1 MGCCQ
6 TSTLSTNEQVC
17 LYSHNENISCQESIF
32 DSVNNIDLTNKPCYR
47 ISEPPTR
54 LYASDDITSI
64 YSLGNRICPIFY
76 GERYFC
82 IDNPSETVKEILIL
96 KKLEMSLK
104 TIDRIL
110 DNTSKLQA
118 NSNDSLVKIFYIGED
133 DRCINIVTE
142 PCSDINLADF
152 IRINRIQKNL
162 AVKLLEQ
169 IIKGVAKYHECGIV
183 LQYLTDR
190 EVFIINGQAKIHPLV
205 LLNASSSTR
214 APETEVGTKND
225 VWSIGLLFLQ
235 MVTSAP
241 YIKNPQDVVDK
252 LEGLGFN
259 ADDLDLV
266 RKMFASALNRC
277 SLVEILAHKWSNDG
291 YINCGLSPKKPGIL
305 LEEYCFE
312 KQPEEVSDS
321 PSIAD
326 EEDSD
331 NIEISERIEKSS
343 ETSNEFYQSRELFD
357 SHKSD
362 NYELTDYDSGPFEWQ
377 ELDLN
382 SNGRVKI
389 YDILQDEMKE
399 IIESCPDHEESSM
412 ENRGNFGVSPIENHR
427 ISDENPLDRPTCE
440 GGFFIS
446 DKSSINFTLTESPI
460 FNDEDL
466 KSPEIFTF
474 STPILIEEE
483 SKEVSQDQ
491 EECPKAYENAD
502 KEVLENFIF
511 NTKIPNPI
519 SSLLIHENIPTAC
532 DFTENHYFR
541 YQNGKKSCLGSA
553 ETSHQD
559 IESPKEKNV
568 GEFILRRS
576 SSCVC
581 SKIYKTDV
589 KIFDKKYLH
598 DERIIKENIEGK
610 LKNYSFKKGFG
621 VICDMDDEETILYE
635 DEIIL
640 SGVKIS
646 SIRNAVLKKCH
657 LNFKFS
663 VLEYYEGDACMHKA
677 VDISIIDI

>member
-17 LYSHNENISCQESIF
+17 LYSHNEIISCQESIF
-32 DSVNNIDLTNKPCYR
+32 DSVNNIDLTSKPYYK

-54 LYASDDITSI
+54 LFASDDITSI

-82 IDNPSETVKEILIL
+82 IHNPSETVKEILIL

-104 TIDRIL
+104 AMDRIL
-110 DNTSKLQA
+110 DNTFKLQA

-142 PCSDINLADF
+142 PCADMNLADF

-205 LLNASSSTR
+205 LLNASSFTR
-214 APETEVGTKND
+214 APETEIGTKND
-225 VWSIGLLFLQ
+225 VWSVGLLFLQ

-241 YIKNPQDVVDK
+241 YIKNPQDVIDK
-252 LEGLGFN
+252 LEALGF
-259 ADDLDLV
+259 DIKDLDLV
-266 RKMFASALNRC
+266 RKMFAPALDRC
-277 SLVEILAHKWSNDG
+277 SLVEILAHRWNNDG
-291 YINCGLSPKKPGIL
+291 YINCGSSPKKPGIS
-305 LEEYCFE
+305 LEELCFE

-326 EEDSD
+326 EENSD
-331 NIEISERIEKSS
+331 NVDASERIEKSS

-362 NYELTDYDSGPFEWQ
+362 NCEIADYDSGPFEWQ

-382 SNGRVKI
+382 SNGKIKI
-389 YDILQDEMKE
+389 YDILLHDEMKE
-399 IIESCPDHEESSM
+399 ILESSPDHEESSM
-412 ENRGNFGVSPIENHR
+412 ENMNNLGVSPIENNR
-427 ISDENPLDRPTCE
+427 ISDENPLDQPTCE
-440 GGFFIS
+440 GGFFTS

-460 FNDEDL
+460 FNDEEIKTPD
-466 KSPEIFTF
+466 IFTF

-483 SKEVSQDQ
+483 SQETSQNQ
-491 EECPKAYENAD
+491 EETPKDYENAD
-502 KEVLENFIF
+502 KEVIENLIF
-511 NTKIPNPI
+511 NIKNPHPI
-519 SSLLIHENIPTAC
+519 SSLLIHEDIPTAC
-532 DFTENHYFR
+532 DFTENNYLKS
-541 YQNGKKSCLGSA
+541 QNGKKSCLGSA
-553 ETSHQD
+553 ETSDQD
-559 IESPKEKNV
+559 IDSFKGKNFQNL
-568 GEFILRRS
+568 FIKRS
-576 SSCVC
+576 SSCIY
-581 SKIYKTDV
+581 SKMLDKIYLYDE
-589 KIFDKKYLH
+589 KIV
-598 DERIIKENIEGK
+598 KENIEGK
-610 LKNYSFKKGFG
+610 LKDYSFRKGFG
-621 VICDMDDEETILYE
+621 VVCDVDEEEIILYE

-646 SIRNAVLKKCH
+646 SIRNAVLRKCF
-657 LNFKFS
+657 LNLRFS
-663 VLEYYEGDACMHKA
+663 VLEYYEGDACMRKA